1 MAKRT
6 PGQELQCN
14 RCGETRP
21 AAVSPARWKK
31 ITQGKDTFLCKECV
45 DEAVETGVYDIDFIK
60 ERRAVRG
67 KPTAPFKWEY
77 LLKWKGFD
85 EAQSSWESEDSLAFC
100 EEAKR
105 EFDAE
110 QEKKSLEPGC
120 DPKPTTSLKRAKK
133 ARDASNVFK
142 RKRSLGAEC
151 AQDDLH
157 AYEAAVRAKLGQEY
171 YDEMVSQ
178 LNGCMTQQLPRGI
191 SKSQE
196 LLCKRAFINFFVKAV
211 EEADPEHPQNGS

>member
-1 MAKRT
+1 MTKRT
-6 PGQELQCN
+6 LGPELLCN

-31 ITQGKDTFLCKECV
+31 ITEGKDTFLCKECV

-60 ERRAVRG
+60 ERRPLRG
-67 KPTAPFKWEY
+67 KPNAPIKWEY

-105 EFDAE
+105 EFDR
-110 QEKKSLEPGC
+110 QQDKKALEHGQ
-120 DPKPTTSLKRAKK
+120 DPKSTTALNRVNK
-133 ARDASNVFK
+133 AGELSNVK
-142 RKRSLGAEC
+142 RKRSPGVVC
-151 AQDDLH
+151 AQDELQ
-157 AYEAAVRAKLGQEY
+157 AYEAAVRAKLGQNY

-178 LNGCMTQQLPRGI
+178 LNSCMTQQLPGGI

-196 LLCKRAFINFFVKAV
+196 LMCKRAFINFFVKAV
-211 EEADPEHPQNGS
+211 EEADSGHNGS